1 MGLSG
6 FPVFERTLCIFERT
20 LCKVSV
26 GIWGLRRGVVTT
38 FLVQQAWTYTP
49 ALLLTV
55 SFLVCEKDSRKTPLQ
70 VCDSRRQDDD
80 ASPRWL

>member
-6 FPVFERTLCIFERT
+6 FPVFERTLCR
-20 LCKVSV
+20 VSV
-26 GIWGLRRGVVTT
+26 GIGGLRRGVVTT

-49 ALLLTV
+49 ALFLTV
-55 SFLVCEKDSRKTPLQ
+55 SFLVCDKGRKPPLQ
-70 VCDSRRQDDD
+70 VCESTRQDDD